1 MQTGDFV
8 QRKGVYMEDRVELSA
23 GKKLIFSV
31 IVISVLTLLGLGVL
45 ELGLRVWTPV
55 ALEMR
60 MRRLE
65 VDELQATGEEPVP
78 QERRKAR
85 KRKFNTMYADDERLG
100 YRLAKNFEYDW
111 EHPEFR
117 MLVKTNSLGLREDRE
132 FADKQALRILVL
144 GDSFV
149 FGLGV
154 QRSET
159 FQAVLERRLSKR
171 LGQAV
176 EVINAGVPGYGTCH
190 ERLVLEDLLP
200 KLQPD
205 LVLLCF
211 YAGNDLVDNLHCME
225 MGVASERI
233 VDGVFMSAKRYH
245 VKTDELERQRRQGW
259 KRLLLWS
266 YAYNLLEMKLEGL
279 MVQTGARPQPQTL
292 YKSVYKFH
300 RRDGS
305 DEEQRV
311 IAHTR
316 EQLEQMKRLCD
327 EKSVKF
333 AVAILPAQLQVYD
346 ELFAQQ
352 LAGFKVKAEE
362 YVIDRP
368 NQLIAATAADLGL
381 PVTDLYRPFH
391 DRRETGLYYQTDGH
405 WTNRGHIVAG
415 QALEQFLL
423 PILDA
428 RH

>member
-1 MQTGDFV
+1 
-8 QRKGVYMEDRVELSA
+8 MEEGAIELST
-23 GKKLIFSV
+23 GKKFVFSL
-31 IVISVLTLLGLGVL
+31 IVIGIMTLVGLSIL
-45 ELGLRVWTPV
+45 ELGLRLWTPA

-100 YRLAKNFEYDW
+100 YKLAKNFEYEW
-111 EHPEFR
+111 EHPEFK

-132 FADKQALRILVL
+132 FGDKQALRILVL

-159 FQAVLERRLSKR
+159 FEAVLEQRLSTQ

-211 YAGNDLVDNLHCME
+211 YAGNDLVDNLHCLE

-233 VDGVFMSAKRYH
+233 VDGIFVSAKRYH
-245 VKTDELERQRRQGW
+245 VKADELERQQRQGW
-259 KRLLLWS
+259 KRAMLWS
-266 YAYNLLEMKLEGL
+266 YAYNLIEMKLEGL
-279 MVQTGARPQPQTL
+279 MVQTGATPQPQTL

-300 RRDGS
+300 RKAGS
-305 DEEQRV
+305 DEETRV

-316 EQLEQMKRLCD
+316 EQIEQMKRFCD
-327 EKSVKF
+327 DKGVKL
-333 AVAILPAQLQVYD
+333 AVAILPAQLQVYP

-352 LAGFKVKAEE
+352 ITGFKVKMEDYA
-362 YVIDRP
+362 IDRP
-368 NQLIAATAADLGL
+368 NQLISELVAELKL
-381 PVTDLYRPFH
+381 PVTDLVRPLR
-391 DRRETGLYYQTDGH
+391 DRREAGLYYQTDGH
-405 WTNRGHIVAG
+405 WTLQGHIAVSG
-415 QALEQFLL
+415 ELEKFLL
-423 PILDA
+423 PMLK
-428 RH
+428 